1 VWGLINRTHEGVE
14 QNGLFRYTSSGEE
27 GENRRF
33 EIWPLEGS
41 ADVSGG
47 CILTLVYDDKDGEPE
62 VIENFGV
69 FPDEE
74 AAQLE
79 AEVRDSGTS
88 ETKSED

>member
-1 VWGLINRTHEGVE
+1 VE
-14 QNGLFRYTSSGEE
+14 QDGLFRYTSSGEE

-41 ADVSGG
+41 ADVSEG
-47 CILTLVYDDKDGEPE
+47 CILTLVRDGDDGVPE
-62 VIENFGV
+62 VIKNFGA

-79 AEVRDSGTS
+79 AEVRDSTGT
-88 ETKSED
+88 